1 MIEKNLADW
10 TYWPKFR
17 ESLAESYDREKK
29 EEMEKVKNNP
39 RIMAIQIWRK
49 TVLQAIGRGKAKKK
63 SKGYKSCNEFF

>member
-1 MIEKNLADW
+1 MREKNLADW

-39 RIMAIQIWRK
+39 RIMVIQIWRK
-49 TVLQAIGRGKAKKK
+49 TSLSASGYWERE
-63 SKGYKSCNEFF
+63 SKEKVKGV